1 MQNKA
6 VLYVAAL
13 FVVMGLGGCWESTDV
28 TVHEPGQYK
37 GPSDPLL
44 QQSAAS
50 RADILQKRF
59 EMVQVDR

>member
-1 MQNKA
+1 MQNKT
-6 VLYVAAL
+6 VLFVAAL
-13 FVVMGLGGCWESTDV
+13 FVVMGLSGCWESTDV

-37 GPSDPLL
+37 GVSDPLL

-50 RADILQKRF
+50 RAETLQQRF